1 MQQTDVIIQEATT
14 NNLSDILEIN
24 KLAFGSEDEANLVA
38 NLLKDDTADPCL
50 SLLAFHKQKAVG
62 HILFTRVYIDKQK
75 SNPLCHILAPMA
87 VLPNFQKQG
96 IGGMLIKAGMEKLKE
111 MGSQLVFVLG
121 HITFYPQY
129 GFIADAKKLGFPAP
143 YSIPDEHADAWMVQP
158 LTPDALVVN
167 KGRVKCADELSKP
180 ELWAE

>member
-1 MQQTDVIIQEATT
+1 MQHKDYYIKEAEVS
-14 NNLSDILEIN
+14 NFSEIMEIN
-24 KLAFGSEDEANLVA
+24 KAAFGSDEEANLVA
-38 NLLKDDTADPCL
+38 NLLKDNTAEPSL

-87 VLPNFQKQG
+87 VLPEFQKQG
-96 IGGMLIKAGMEKLKE
+96 LGGMLIKAGLEKLK
-111 MGSQLVFVLG
+111 MMDSQLVFVLG
-121 HITFYPQY
+121 HTTYYSQY

-143 YSIPDEHADAWMVQP
+143 YSIPYEHADAWMVQP
-158 LTPDALVVN
+158 LTPNALTVN